1 MEKKLNHYLYCLPDE
16 LSQMFLSSFH
26 IVSWC
31 KIKTFFYH
39 LFLTLLNTEQYLSI
53 DGHYSDTTVL
63 FTKLYVN
70 ELTTYLFLYFKIL
83 SDHHNCEASK
93 KKMPNKEEESEKTV
107 TKHPL
112 FLFTLWKKM
121 FSILFTKTICGL
133 FTLIYFM
140 DPWNRLFC

>member
-1 MEKKLNHYLYCLPDE
+1 MEKKLNHYLYCSPDE

-63 FTKLYVN
+63 FTKLYVK

-93 KKMPNKEEESEKTV
+93 KKCQ
-107 TKHPL
+107 TKRKRVRKL
-112 FLFTLWKKM
+112 SR
-121 FSILFTKTICGL
+121 SILC
-133 FTLIYFM
+133 
-140 DPWNRLFC
+140 FCLLCERKCLVFCLPKPFVDFLL